1 MEVCQLVDDQA
12 KAPVLNRYGFAGTL
26 LAILVNASI
35 SRVIHAQETKEPN
48 TEAAVIAVGGL
59 FIPSTRRQG
68 DSGLRTCEITIRER
82 NYFEAGRMVEAARSV
97 SFMLPER

>member
-1 MEVCQLVDDQA
+1 MD
-12 KAPVLNRYGFAGTL
+12 
-26 LAILVNASI
+26 
-35 SRVIHAQETKEPN
+35 
-48 TEAAVIAVGGL
+48 VGGL

-68 DSGLRTCEITIRER
+68 NSGLRICEITIREN